1 MLEQALKK
9 TWIEAALNGPWS
21 RGRQPDAPLSVDEL
35 VEQGIACAKAGAAI
49 IHVHA
54 YDESTGRPSDDA
66 QTYARIIEGIRRKV
80 DAIVYPAVPAA
91 GLPGSSELRTPEQRY
106 AHVEQLAGRGL
117 LEWTAVDPGSVDIAH
132 YDDLRDDKPGF
143 MLLNPEQHIRH
154 ALRLARHLHLHPSYG
169 IFEPGFIRMGATLHW
184 RESAPA
190 PVYRFMFSRGFTFS
204 FPPEDYGLTA
214 YLKLLDQAAPGA
226 RWMVAG
232 LDVDVM
238 PMIPRILVEGGHLR
252 VGLEDAPFGCEK
264 SNVQLVEE
272 AAAAIS
278 RSGGEIA
285 GAQDVRMSVSPEQF
299 EAA

>member
-21 RGRQPDAPLSVDEL
+21 RGRQPNAPLSVDEL
-35 VEQGIACAKAGAAI
+35 VEQGVACAKAGAAI
-49 IHVHA
+49 IHIHA

-66 QTYARIIEGIRRKV
+66 ETYVRIIEGIRRKV

-91 GLPGSSELRTPEQRY
+91 GLPGSSELRTAEQRY

-117 LEWTAVDPGSVDIAH
+117 LEWVAVDPGSVDIAH

-143 MLLNPEQHIRH
+143 TLTNPEQHIRH

-190 PVYRFMFSRGFTFS
+190 PVYRLMFSRGFTFS

-252 VGLEDAPFGCEK
+252 VGLEDAPFGCEQ